1 MLWLYTSDLLLSRL
15 AYTKGVMMKGYMRK
29 VGKTLLFGL
38 VILAIAGII
47 YLVVP
52 KYQIQSVRVD
62 DDTVV
67 VTKLNTFTG
76 KVTTEIG
83 YGSTFKYD
91 KYGRLQFTKK

>member
-1 MLWLYTSDLLLSRL
+1 
-15 AYTKGVMMKGYMRK
+15 MKGYMRK

-67 VTKLNTFTG
+67 VTRINTITG
-76 KVTTEIG
+76 EIVIT
-83 YGSTFKYD
+83 SQTLIESAFD
-91 KYGRLQFTKK
+91 KYGVGHKYKF

>member
-1 MLWLYTSDLLLSRL
+1 
-15 AYTKGVMMKGYMRK
+15 MKTYMRK

-38 VILAIAGII
+38 VILVVAGII

-67 VTKLNTFTG
+67 VTRINTITG
-76 KVTTEIG
+76 KVTSDIE
-83 YGSTFKYD
+83 YGSILKYD
-91 KYGRLQFTKK
+91 EYGKLKINKIRLLD

>member
-1 MLWLYTSDLLLSRL
+1 MHT
-15 AYTKGVMMKGYMRK
+15 YMRK

-38 VILAIAGII
+38 VILAVAVVI
-47 YLVVP
+47 YMVVP

-67 VTKLNTFTG
+67 VTRINTITG
-76 KVTTEIG
+76 KITTEIG

-91 KYGRLQFTKK
+91 EYGKLKINKIRVSD

>member
-1 MLWLYTSDLLLSRL
+1 MK
-15 AYTKGVMMKGYMRK
+15 AYANK

-38 VILAIAGII
+38 IILVVAGLI

-67 VTKLNTFTG
+67 VTRINTITG
-76 KVTTEIG
+76 KVDYPANSDDFE
-83 YGSTFKYD
+83 FPD
-91 KYGRLQFTKK
+91 

>member
-1 MLWLYTSDLLLSRL
+1 
-15 AYTKGVMMKGYMRK
+15 MKTYMRK

-38 VILAIAGII
+38 AILAIAAVV

-67 VTKLNTFTG
+67 VTRINTITGRVDTSFKSNSGIWTYLN
-76 KVTTEIG
+76 
-83 YGSTFKYD
+83 KY
-91 KYGRLQFTKK
+91 KN